1 MAVQIKANREGQ
13 MILLSAFIML
23 LSLLLITILLNDVI
37 LMSNIPGTGLYPSKQ
52 HLKSLQE
59 ITIREARNAVLK
71 ANKTNSEL
79 FNLTFY
85 SYFNSYVN
93 ATASLYAVKGEA
105 VEINLDYINQTSL
118 DYLNLTLSYQDGIIE
133 LEEKIQVKI

>member
-1 MAVQIKANREGQ
+1 MKAQIKNEKGQ

-37 LMSNIPGTGLYPSKQ
+37 LVSNIPVTGLYPSKQ

-59 ITIREARNAVLK
+59 MTIREARNAVLK

-79 FNLTFY
+79 FNFTFY

-93 ATASLYAVKGEA
+93 ATTSLYAAKGEA
-105 VEINLDYINQTSL
+105 VEIHLDYLNQTL
-118 DYLNLTLSYQDGIIE
+118 DYLNLTLVYQDGIIK
-133 LEEKIQVKI
+133 LQEKIKVKI